1 MALPWAFYV
10 GLCITGALFYNVAVK
25 VAGDHINP
33 FIFTSGLTAVALLGH
48 LCCLAFYKFHLGE
61 KVDFQAD
68 RMGLYMILMAGL
80 AVVVIDLAFY
90 FALKTGSMVST
101 NMLWTLGGTVL
112 TTLAAIFVF
121 KEPFTATK
129 MAGLA
134 FGLLSF
140 YLLSKP
146 A

>member
-1 MALPWAFYV
+1 MFPWILYV
-10 GLCITGALFYNVAVK
+10 FACIFGALFYNVAVK

-48 LCCLAFYKFHLGE
+48 LGCLAFYKFYMGE
-61 KVDFQAD
+61 NVDFNAD
-68 RMGLYMILMAGL
+68 KMGLYMVLLGGA
-80 AVVVIDLAFY
+80 AVVVIDLSFY
-90 FALKTGSMVST
+90 FALKTGSMVAT
-101 NMLWTLGGTVL
+101 NLLWTLGATAL
-112 TTLAAIFVF
+112 TALSAFFIF

-134 FGLLSF
+134 FGVLSF

>member
-1 MALPWAFYV
+1 MFPWFFYV
-10 GLCITGALFYNVAVK
+10 MLCITGALFYNISVK

-33 FIFTSGLTAVALLGH
+33 FVFTSGLTAVALIGH
-48 LCCLAFYKFHLGE
+48 LCCLVFYKFYLGE
-61 KVDFQAD
+61 NVDFNAD
-68 RMGLYMILMAGL
+68 RMGIYMVLLGGV
-80 AVVVIDLAFY
+80 AVVIIDLAFF
-90 FALKTGSMVST
+90 FALKTGSMVAT
-101 NMLWTLGGTVL
+101 NMLWTLGGVVL

-121 KEPFTATK
+121 KEPFSATK

-134 FGLLSF
+134 FGVLSF

>member
-1 MALPWAFYV
+1 MQNTWFFFV
-10 GLCITGALFYNVAVK
+10 ILCITGALFYNIAVK
-25 VAGDHINP
+25 VAGEHINP
-33 FIFTSGLTAVALLGH
+33 FIFTSGLTAVALMGH
-48 LCCLAFYKFHLGE
+48 LGCLAFYKFYMGE
-61 KVDFQAD
+61 NVDFNAD
-68 RMGLYMILMAGL
+68 RLGLYMVLLGGV
-80 AVVVIDLAFY
+80 AVVIIDLAFY
-90 FALKTGSMVST
+90 FALKTGSMVAT

-140 YLLSKP
+140 HLLSKP

>member
-1 MALPWAFYV
+1 MFPWILYV
-10 GLCITGALFYNVAVK
+10 FLCITGALFYNIAVK
-25 VAGDHINP
+25 VAGAHINP
-33 FIFTSGLTAVALLGH
+33 FIFTSGLTAIALLGH
-48 LCCLAFYKFHLGE
+48 LTCLAFYKFYMGE
-61 KVDFQAD
+61 NVNFQAD
-68 RMGLYMILMAGL
+68 RLGIYMVLLGGV
-80 AVVVIDLAFY
+80 AVVVIDLAFF

-112 TTLAAIFVF
+112 TTMAAVFVF